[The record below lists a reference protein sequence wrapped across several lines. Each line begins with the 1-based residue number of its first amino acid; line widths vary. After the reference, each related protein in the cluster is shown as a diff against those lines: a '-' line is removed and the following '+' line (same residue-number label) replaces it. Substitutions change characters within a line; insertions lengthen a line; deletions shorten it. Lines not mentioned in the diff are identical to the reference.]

1 MKVLAPGAVTFATA
15 TRSHKCIGENT
26 CICVRGE
33 QRCAQARKV
42 WAQRDRM
49 SRSIPGAGVCCLVE
63 QADDLD
69 LGGNGAVSPNN
80 KSVRALTLGLNS
92 VMLSMSMNVD
102 RSRGGPLLR
111 EKGHINGMVLCRRA
125 LRMRA

>member
-42 WAQRDRM
+42 WAQRDRI

-69 LGGNGAVSPNN
+69 LGGNGAVS
-80 KSVRALTLGLNS
+80 KQQVCASTHFGVEFGDAEHVHERRSVPGRS
-92 VMLSMSMNVD
+92 VATHA
-102 RSRGGPLLR
+102 RQ
-111 EKGHINGMVLCRRA
+111 
-125 LRMRA
+125 